1 MHTQTHV
8 IMGAALLGRKVPAL
22 AWAGAL
28 GGLIPDVP
36 MYAIVLTLKVIGVP
50 AFFIFNVLYFQNW
63 WQIANAIGHSL
74 IMWPL
79 LAILCWLLRQRT
91 SERVQFWL
99 TFIAVLASSATL
111 HSVVDFLCHREDAH
125 MHFWPLTW
133 WKFTSPISYWNP
145 LYFGRYVS
153 VAEAVTGIAMAVYLF
168 RTYANKFTRIL
179 LALAVFCYVAVPA
192 YFIYL
197 N

>member
-8 IMGAALLGRKVPAL
+8 IMGAALLGQKIPAT

-28 GGLIPDVP
+28 GGLIPDIP
-36 MYAIVLTLKVIGVP
+36 MYAIVITLKLLGIPSFLV
-50 AFFIFNVLYFQNW
+50 FNVLYFQNW

-79 LAILCWLLRQRT
+79 LGILCWLMRSSV
-91 SERVQFWL
+91 SERARYWFTL
-99 TFIAVLASSATL
+99 FAILAASATL

-125 MHFWPLTW
+125 MHFWPLSW

-145 LYFGRYVS
+145 LYYGRYVS
-153 VAEAVTGIAMAVYLF
+153 AFEALIGIAMAVYLF
-168 RTYANKFTRIL
+168 RTYHNMFTRIL
-179 LALAVFCYVAVPA
+179 LGLAVFCYVAVPA

>member
-8 IMGAALLGRKVPAL
+8 IMGAALLGRKIPAL

-28 GGLIPDVP
+28 GGLIPDIP
-36 MYAIVLTLKVIGVP
+36 MYAIVIALKLSGVP
-50 AFFIFNVLYFQNW
+50 AFLIFNVIYYQNW
-63 WQIANAIGHSL
+63 WQIANAVGHSL

-79 LAILCWLLRQRT
+79 LGILCWIVRPHAN
-91 SERVQFWL
+91 ERVRFWL
-99 TFIAVLASSATL
+99 TFVAILAASATL

-125 MHFWPLTW
+125 MHFWPLSW
-133 WKFTSPISYWNP
+133 WKFTSPVSYWNP
-145 LYFGRYVS
+145 LYYGRYVS
-153 VAEAVTGIAMAVYLF
+153 ALEALMGIAMAVYIF

-179 LALAVFCYVAVPA
+179 LVLAVICYVAVPA

-197 N
+197 Q